1 MPCAA
6 LRLCRFSVF
15 NYPPESPIIWISSAE
30 AAVHPEVAERELKKE
45 KGYETSDVYN
55 RAHHIIYGDKAPV
68 GPDGRTRIAVIVN
81 GDEDLVV
88 EDRVKN
94 VIYAQIR
101 KKFPRENFAV
111 MKGTDINTRLLQIA
125 EDRYASQ
132 REAQEAKDAYM
143 SNYCIVYNSPY
154 CKEAQEAKDAYMSNE
169 KRRDIDD
176 VAVESQQPRGIADL
190 GRADLVMAGQEC
202 NYDYVFL
209 ITLSEGNAHKYGH
222 VLWPFPAITTH
233 TQHSNI
239 WLRIRFVDVAA
250 GDYLYRND
258 LATTGKTHNGHLN
271 GRAFEESVANGMKE
285 AMNDIAIAED

>member
-1 MPCAA
+1 MKHIMQGCLALLFTFVISAFAA
-6 LRLCRFSVF
+6 T
-15 NYPPESPIIWISSAE
+15 PPLESPITWISSAE
-30 AAVHPEVAERELKKE
+30 AAAHPEVAERELKKE

-55 RAHHIIYGDKAPV
+55 RAHHIIYGDKGPV
-68 GPDGRTRIAVIVN
+68 GPGDRTRIAVIVN
-81 GDEDLVV
+81 GDENLVV

-132 REAQEAKDAYM
+132 REAQEAKYAY
-143 SNYCIVYNSPY
+143 
-154 CKEAQEAKDAYMSNE
+154 YMSNE

>member
-1 MPCAA
+1 MKHIMQGCLA
-6 LRLCRFSVF
+6 LLFAFAVSAFSTT
-15 NYPPESPIIWISSAE
+15 PPESPINWISSAE

-55 RAHHIIYGDKAPV
+55 RAHHIIYGDKGPV
-68 GPDGRTRIAVIVN
+68 GPGDRTRIAVIVN
-81 GDEDLVV
+81 GDENLVV

-101 KKFPRENFAV
+101 KKFPREYFAV
-111 MKGTDINTRLLQIA
+111 MKGTDVNTRLLQVA
-125 EDRYASQ
+125 EDRYANE
-132 REAQEAKDAYM
+132 RDVRAAKD
-143 SNYCIVYNSPY
+143 VYDHP
-154 CKEAQEAKDAYMSNE
+154 DV
-169 KRRDIDD
+169 KRPDIDD
-176 VAVESQQPRGIADL
+176 VPLETQQPRGIADL
-190 GRADLVMAGQEC
+190 GREDFVEAGRAC
-202 NYDYVFL
+202 DYDYVFL

>member
-1 MPCAA
+1 MKHIMQGCLA
-6 LRLCRFSVF
+6 LLFAFAVSAFSTT
-15 NYPPESPIIWISSAE
+15 PPESPINWISSAE

-55 RAHHIIYGDKAPV
+55 RAHHIIYGDKGPV
-68 GPDGRTRIAVIVN
+68 GPGDRTRIAVIVN
-81 GDEDLVV
+81 GDENLVV

-101 KKFPRENFAV
+101 KKFPREYFAV
-111 MKGTDINTRLLQIA
+111 MKGTDVNTRLLQVA
-125 EDRYASQ
+125 EDRYANE
-132 REAQEAKDAYM
+132 RDMRAAKD
-143 SNYCIVYNSPY
+143 VYDHP
-154 CKEAQEAKDAYMSNE
+154 DV
-169 KRRDIDD
+169 KRPDIDD
-176 VAVESQQPRGIADL
+176 VPLETQQPRGIADL
-190 GRADLVMAGQEC
+190 GREDFVEAGRAC
-202 NYDYVFL
+202 DYDYVFL

>member
-1 MPCAA
+1 M
-6 LRLCRFSVF
+6 
-15 NYPPESPIIWISSAE
+15 
-30 AAVHPEVAERELKKE
+30 
-45 KGYETSDVYN
+45 
-55 RAHHIIYGDKAPV
+55 
-68 GPDGRTRIAVIVN
+68 IVN

-132 REAQEAKDAYM
+132 REAQEAKDAYGH
-143 SNYCIVYNSPY
+143 IGIL
-154 CKEAQEAKDAYMSNE
+154 MSNE

>member
-1 MPCAA
+1 MP
-6 LRLCRFSVF
+6 L
-15 NYPPESPIIWISSAE
+15 PPPLESPITWISSAE
-30 AAVHPEVAERELKKE
+30 AAAHPEVAERELKKE

-55 RAHHIIYGDKAPV
+55 RAHHIIYGDKGPV
-68 GPDGRTRIAVIVN
+68 GPGDRTRIAVIVN
-81 GDEDLVV
+81 GDENLVV

-101 KKFPRENFAV
+101 KKFPREYFAV
-111 MKGTDINTRLLQIA
+111 MKGTDVNTRLLQVA
-125 EDRYASQ
+125 EDRYANE
-132 REAQEAKDAYM
+132 RDMRAAKDAYDP
-143 SNYCIVYNSPY
+143 NV
-154 CKEAQEAKDAYMSNE
+154 
-169 KRRDIDD
+169 KRQRPDIDD
-176 VAVESQQPRGIADL
+176 VPLETQQPRGIADL
-190 GRADLVMAGQEC
+190 GREDFVEAGRAC
-202 NYDYVFL
+202 DYDYVFL

>member
-1 MPCAA
+1 MHCSS
-6 LRLCRFSVF
+6 RLPFRRFPLP
-15 NYPPESPIIWISSAE
+15 PPESPINWISSAE
-30 AAVHPEVAERELKKE
+30 AAAHPEVAERELKKE

-111 MKGTDINTRLLQIA
+111 MKGTDVNTRLLQVA
-125 EDRYASQ
+125 EDRYANW
-132 REAQEAKDAYM
+132 RDVRAAKD
-143 SNYCIVYNSPY
+143 VYDHP
-154 CKEAQEAKDAYMSNE
+154 DV
-169 KRRDIDD
+169 KRPDIDD
-176 VAVESQQPRGIADL
+176 VPLETQQPRGIADL

-209 ITLSEGNAHKYGH
+209 ITLSEGNARKYGH

>member
-1 MPCAA
+1 MP
-6 LRLCRFSVF
+6 L
-15 NYPPESPIIWISSAE
+15 PPLESPITWISSAE
-30 AAVHPEVAERELKKE
+30 AAAHPEVAERELKKE

-55 RAHHIIYGDKAPV
+55 RAHHIIYGDKGPV

-132 REAQEAKDAYM
+132 REAQEAKGAYM
-143 SNYCIVYNSPY
+143 SI
-154 CKEAQEAKDAYMSNE
+154 

-176 VAVESQQPRGIADL
+176 VAVESQRPRGIADL

-209 ITLSEGNAHKYGH
+209 ITLSEGNTHKYGH

>member
-1 MPCAA
+1 MPCTA
-6 LRLCRFSVF
+6 LHFCDFGICR
-15 NYPPESPIIWISSAE
+15 YPPLESPITWISSAE
-30 AAVHPEVAERELKKE
+30 AAAHPEVAERELKKE

-101 KKFPRENFAV
+101 KKFPREYFAV
-111 MKGTDINTRLLQIA
+111 MKGTDVNTRLLQVA
-125 EDRYASQ
+125 EDRYANW
-132 REAQEAKDAYM
+132 RDMRAAKDAYDP
-143 SNYCIVYNSPY
+143 NV
-154 CKEAQEAKDAYMSNE
+154 
-169 KRRDIDD
+169 KRPDIDD
-176 VAVESQQPRGIADL
+176 VPLETQQPRGIADL

>member
-1 MPCAA
+1 MKHILHGCLALLFTFVISAFAA
-6 LRLCRFSVF
+6 T
-15 NYPPESPIIWISSAE
+15 PPESPIIWISSAE

-132 REAQEAKDAYM
+132 REAQEAKYAY
-143 SNYCIVYNSPY
+143 
-154 CKEAQEAKDAYMSNE
+154 YMSNE